1 MHKLSCVTNNYF
13 ILIFLILIIIFFIG
27 PPHASPSVIVAKIME
42 KLREHEREIVY
53 PKGSSRVVIPTTKSM
68 QSTDKNAKPQSNRF
82 NKVAE
87 NILTKIR

>member
-1 MHKLSCVTNNYF
+1 MLVF
-13 ILIFLILIIIFFIG
+13 LIFIIG

-53 PKGSSRVVIPTTKSM
+53 PKGSSRVAIPTIKSM
-68 QSTDKNAKPQSNRF
+68 QPIDKNAKPQSNRF